1 MSVYFL
7 FFFFLRKNC
16 EPTKTQIKPKPTKKN
31 KNKQTKNN
39 KVKNFLHTETSK
51 MVKVVYFAFWW
62 FFYAENVYGKKIK
75 QAWNCSDNL
84 IYYITEMYPH
94 QSIYRE
100 LFLYALIFNC
110 VNLWSFVKIFLNS
123 FFTII
128 CEIYLLKCLW
138 KQASVCIPS
147 FKINLLS
154 SKHDIGI
161 FLIPYVP
168 SLCFLLWIFSFYVR
182 LLFY

>member
-1 MSVYFL
+1 MSLSGQFQVCSFSI
-7 FFFFLRKNC
+7 FFFLRKNC

-75 QAWNCSDNL
+75 QTWNCSDNL
-84 IYYITEMYPH
+84 IYYITEMYPY

-100 LFLYALIFNC
+100 FFLYALIFNC

-123 FFTII
+123 FFMII
-128 CEIYLLKCLW
+128 CE
-138 KQASVCIPS
+138 
-147 FKINLLS
+147 NL
-154 SKHDIGI
+154 
-161 FLIPYVP
+161 
-168 SLCFLLWIFSFYVR
+168 FS
-182 LLFY
+182 